1 MGESMEQ
8 RPTDRPW
15 DQPDRTAGATGGA
28 GPAWL
33 AVAVGALAL
42 LGSFLPLVTTFGVD
56 LAWAVGWGRAAV
68 LASSAGLVG
77 GGLLALRH
85 PVGLALAAGSA
96 VTFVGFAAPAFNLAR
111 FLLSAPASETNQ
123 GTGLVLWSLAAA
135 GCVAIVVVALVVVG
149 PERADAG
156 ATTGWAA
163 FVGAAG
169 IGVLWLGLFVD
180 GNPFVGDEASN
191 GAAAVLLAGL
201 PVAALVLA
209 LVRSRSAA
217 AFACG
222 VTAPWALSW
231 LVFAVGDRFGGLPIP
246 FPDQPALAALALL
259 AVACLGGFWWAAPA
273 DGAATGAGAGVG
285 AGALGAGQVVAIVVC
300 GVVGL
305 AALGGAASASDSSS
319 PGFGVAVPTTGE
331 GWFNYVPGG
340 TPEEEDSIF
349 DDDYESGYEAPEA
362 GSSGGSGSGS
372 AGGSGSGGV
381 ELEECVETVCS
392 EYPEQADLVTDL
404 VEQSD
409 SGGIDFGD
417 QWIAQVQANA
427 IDSSEEQVR
436 RSFDALAADLPDL
449 RVALSDDYASLTPG
463 FIVFFVADGFADSDE
478 ALAFCRASGRPTGDL
493 CFARYLSDDPA
504 DRDTIIT
511 PG

>member
-1 MGESMEQ
+1 MGEWMEQ
-8 RPTDRPW
+8 RPADRPW
-15 DQPDRTAGATGGA
+15 DRPDRTTGVPGGA

-56 LAWAVGWGRAAV
+56 ITWAEGWSRAAV
-68 LASSAGLVG
+68 LAASAGLVG
-77 GGLLALRH
+77 GGLLALRR
-85 PVGLALAAGSA
+85 PIGLALAAGSA
-96 VTFVGFAAPAFNLAR
+96 VTFVGISAPAFNLAR
-111 FLLSAPASETNQ
+111 DLMSGPGSETSP
-123 GTGLVLWSLAAA
+123 GAGLVLWSLAAA
-135 GCVAIVVVALVVVG
+135 GCVAIVVVGLVLAG
-149 PERADAG
+149 SGRADAG

-169 IGVLWLGLFVD
+169 IGVLWLGLFADWSPFSGD
-180 GNPFVGDEASN
+180 GGSDV
-191 GAAAVLLAGL
+191 AAVVLLAGL
-201 PVAALVLA
+201 PAAALVLA
-209 LVRSRSAA
+209 LVRTAPAA

-222 VTAPWALSW
+222 VTAPWAVSW
-231 LVFAVGDRFGGLPIP
+231 FVFAVGDRFGGLPIP

-273 DGAATGAGAGVG
+273 GGAATGAGAGAG
-285 AGALGAGQVVAIVVC
+285 AGALGAGQVVALVVC
-300 GVVGL
+300 GAVGL
-305 AALGGAASASDSSS
+305 AALGGAASASGSAADAGLAS
-319 PGFGVAVPTTGE
+319 PDPAPATDT
-331 GWFNYVPGG
+331 YVP
-340 TPEEEDSIF
+340 EDQGSIF
-349 DDDYESGYEAPEA
+349 DDDYESGYEAPDA
-362 GSSGGSGSGS
+362 GS
-372 AGGSGSGGV
+372 AGGSGSGSGSTGSGGSGGV
-381 ELEECVETVCS
+381 EECVETVCS

-409 SGGIDFGD
+409 SGGVDFGD

-436 RSFDALAADLPDL
+436 RSFDALSADLPDL

-463 FIVFFVADGFADSDE
+463 FIVFFVADGFADSEE
-478 ALAFCRASGRPTGDL
+478 ALAFCRANGRPTGDL